1 MSKLKFKYDR
11 FVDFYFLVQR
21 KVPNLLQLDILSTS
35 DNTYNAWLTNLNV

>member
-21 KVPNLLQLDILSTS
+21 KVPNLLQLNILSI
-35 DNTYNAWLTNLNV
+35 DDETYNAWLKNI